1 MFSYLAVFHERALRI
16 RGRDSLNLYVV
27 GPSGT
32 WRFAYFSH
40 VDNDGGGDHK
50 IASIFMWSQISWS
63 REFIYMKM
71 MIMMMIIITMMAL
84 STNRMIVWNDFC
96 QNKQKA
102 CDLVKQFAKRTKQTF
117 VSCDILHK

>member
-27 GPSGT
+27 VPSGT

-117 VSCDILHK
+117 VSYDILHK

>member
-1 MFSYLAVFHERALRI
+1 M
-16 RGRDSLNLYVV
+16 V

>member
-1 MFSYLAVFHERALRI
+1 
-16 RGRDSLNLYVV
+16 
-27 GPSGT
+27 
-32 WRFAYFSH
+32 
-40 VDNDGGGDHK
+40 
-50 IASIFMWSQISWS
+50 
-63 REFIYMKM
+63 MKM

-117 VSCDILHK
+117 VS

>member
-40 VDNDGGGDHK
+40 VDNDGGGYDK

-117 VSCDILHK
+117 VSYDILHK

>member
-40 VDNDGGGDHK
+40 VDNMSCGPKYPGIGGSHIYENENDDHDDDDNNDGPFYHYDGCL
-50 IASIFMWSQISWS
+50 
-63 REFIYMKM
+63 E
-71 MIMMMIIITMMAL
+71 
-84 STNRMIVWNDFC
+84 
-96 QNKQKA
+96 
-102 CDLVKQFAKRTKQTF
+102 
-117 VSCDILHK
+117 